1 MSWFLYAFG
10 GWEAAGAVMTI
21 ALIGKDRKPITA
33 GGAIFTLL
41 TAAGWITLLVLA
53 AGRLR

>member
-10 GWEAAGAVMTI
+10 GWEAAGAILVI
-21 ALIGKDRKPITA
+21 SLIGKPRKPVTA

-41 TAAGWITLLVLA
+41 IAAGWITLLVLA